1 MSPPDLAALVAPLA
15 PIDAPAWAVG
25 GGVRDALMGRPVTD
39 LDVAIDGDAAAAS
52 AAMARAAGA
61 TRFRLSRAFG
71 AWRVQGGSLAAQV
84 DITPLQ
90 GGTLEED
97 LSRRDLTV
105 NAMAVDSRAPQGV
118 IDPHGGLADM
128 AAGMLRMVGP
138 SAFRDDPVRLLRVAR
153 VAEQLGWDVEVGTA
167 AATRRDAAGLW
178 DAPGERLADELGRIA
193 RLPRPDRAFALM
205 DDLGVLGALVPELDA
220 SRGLDQSIYH
230 HKDVL
235 GHTLEV
241 VEHVVALA
249 ADPEPVFRGRAGR
262 ILEVLAEPLA
272 DELTRRDALMFP
284 ALLHDMAKPATHAVT
299 PEGRVTFMG
308 HDRAGAEM
316 AGDLMRRFHT
326 SARLRDFTVDCVRLH
341 LPLGFLVHRTPL
353 SLRQID
359 RYLRRTA
366 PWEVEIILLTC
377 ADRLATRG
385 RGSDVAIR
393 RHLVLAREV
402 MDAYFTLVDRGPVR
416 PLLAGDEIA
425 RELGRAPGPWLAE
438 VVDALRE
445 GQVVGVIRT
454 DAQAR
459 RFVRSRFA

>member
-1 MSPPDLAALVAPLA
+1 MTGPDLAALVAPLA
-15 PIDAPAWAVG
+15 PVAAPAWAVG

-39 LDVAIDGDAAAAS
+39 LDVAIDGDAAAA
-52 AAMARAAGA
+52 AKALARAAGA
-61 TRFRLSRAFG
+61 TRFRLSRDFG
-71 AWRVQGGSLAAQV
+71 AWRVQGGTLGVQV

-90 GGTLEED
+90 GGALTED

-105 NAMAVDSRAPQGV
+105 NAMAVDARAPETV
-118 IDPHGGLADM
+118 IDPHGGLADLE
-128 AAGMLRMVGP
+128 ARRLRMVGP
-138 SAFRDDPVRLLRVAR
+138 AAFRNDPVRLLRVVRA
-153 VAEQLGWDVEVGTA
+153 AEQLGFAVEDETA
-167 AATRRDAAGLW
+167 AAARRDAVRLW
-178 DAPGERLADELGRIA
+178 DAPGERLADELGRIV
-193 RLPRPDRAFALM
+193 RLPRPDRAFTLM
-205 DDLGVLGALVPELDA
+205 DALGVLGALVPELDA
-220 SRGLDQSIYH
+220 ARGLDQSVYH

-241 VEHVVALA
+241 VEHVAALA

-262 ILEVLAEPLA
+262 VREVLAEPLA

-284 ALLHDMAKPATHAVT
+284 ALLHDMAKPATRAVT

-308 HDRAGAEM
+308 HDRLGAEM
-316 AGDLMRRFHT
+316 AADLMRRLHT
-326 SARLRDFTVDCVRLH
+326 SARLRDFTADCVRLH
-341 LPLGFLVHRTPL
+341 LPLGFLVHRAPL

-385 RGSDVAIR
+385 RGSDVATR

-402 MDAYFTLVDRGPVR
+402 MDAYFTLRDRGPVV

-425 RELGRAPGPWLAE
+425 RELGRDPGPWLAE
-438 VVDALRE
+438 VIDALRE

-454 DAQAR
+454 DDQAR
-459 RFVRSRFA
+459 RFVRSYFG